1 MMWIVE
7 NPLPILL
14 LGIAAE
20 AVLVVVLFQ
29 SGRGAILLAMA
40 AVAVATAALLLV
52 EWLVVTDTERI
63 ETVLYR
69 AAAALRDN
77 DVDGVLECLA
87 PAAVSPAAVSLRLS
101 VAARLANLKV
111 VEARITSRPNIRIN
125 RLTNPPA
132 ATGTFFGRVRVEG
145 GFGGVVAGP
154 FIGRITV
161 ELEKRDDQWAVTGYQ
176 LAR

>member
-40 AVAVATAALLLV
+40 AVAGATAALLLV

-77 DVDGVLECLA
+77 DVDGVIECLA
-87 PAAVSPAAVSLRLS
+87 PAAVKLRRS
-101 VAARLANLKV
+101 VAARLANLEV

-154 FIGRITV
+154 FIGRVTV

>member
-1 MMWIVE
+1 MTWIVE
-7 NPLPILL
+7 DPLSILL
-14 LGIAAE
+14 LGVAAE

-40 AVAVATAALLLV
+40 AVAVVTAALLLV

-77 DVDGVLECLA
+77 DVDGVIECLA
-87 PAAVSPAAVSLRLS
+87 PEAASLRLS
-101 VAARLANLKV
+101 VAARLANLEV

-145 GFGGVVAGP
+145 GFGGVAAGP

-161 ELEKRDDQWAVTGYQ
+161 ELEKTDDQWAIAGYQ
-176 LAR
+176 LPR

>member
-77 DVDGVLECLA
+77 DVNGVFECLA
-87 PAAVSPAAVSLRLS
+87 PAAVSLRLS

-154 FIGRITV
+154 FIGRVTV
-161 ELEKRDDQWAVTGYQ
+161 ELEKRDDQWAITGYQ

>member
-20 AVLVVVLFQ
+20 AVLVVILFQ

-40 AVAVATAALLLV
+40 AVAVVTAALLLV

-69 AAAALRDN
+69 AAVALRDN
-77 DVDGVLECLA
+77 DVDGVMACLA
-87 PAAVSPAAVSLRLS
+87 PEAANLRLS
-101 VAARLANLKV
+101 VAARLANLEV

-145 GFGGVVAGP
+145 GFGGGVAGP
-154 FIGRITV
+154 FIGRVTV
-161 ELEKRDDQWAVTGYQ
+161 ELEKTDDQWAIAGYQ
-176 LAR
+176 LPR

>member
-40 AVAVATAALLLV
+40 AVAVVTAALLLV

-87 PAAVSPAAVSLRLS
+87 PAAVDLRRS
-101 VAARLANLKV
+101 VAARLAHLEV
-111 VEARITSRPNIRIN
+111 AEARITSRPNIRLN

-132 ATGTFFGRVRVEG
+132 ATGTFFGRVRVSG
-145 GFGGVVAGP
+145 GFDGVVAGP
-154 FIGRITV
+154 FIGRVTV
-161 ELEKRDDQWAVTGYQ
+161 ELERRDDQWAIVGYQ
-176 LAR
+176 LTR

>member
-40 AVAVATAALLLV
+40 AVAVVTAALLLV

-77 DVDGVLECLA
+77 DVDGVIECLA
-87 PAAVSPAAVSLRLS
+87 PAAVKLRRS
-101 VAARLANLKV
+101 VAARLANLEV

-154 FIGRITV
+154 FIGRVTV
-161 ELEKRDDQWAVTGYQ
+161 ELEKRDDQWAIVAYQ

>member
-63 ETVLYR
+63 ETVLNR
-69 AAAALRDN
+69 AAAAVRDN
-77 DVDGVLECLA
+77 DVDGVIECLA
-87 PAAVSPAAVSLRLS
+87 PAAVKLRRS
-101 VAARLANLKV
+101 VAARLANLEV

-125 RLTNPPA
+125 RLTDPPA

-154 FIGRITV
+154 FIGRVTV
-161 ELEKRDDQWAVTGYQ
+161 ELEKRDDQWAVTDYQ